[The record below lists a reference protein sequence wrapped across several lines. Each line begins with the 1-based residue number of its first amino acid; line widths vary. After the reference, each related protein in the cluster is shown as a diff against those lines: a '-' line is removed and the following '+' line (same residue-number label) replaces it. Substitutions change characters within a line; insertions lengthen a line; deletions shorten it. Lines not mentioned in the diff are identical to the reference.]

1 MAGSPEPLAVD
12 IVTEFPEMIRG
23 YLGESMIGR
32 ASRMGAVRFRIVNP
46 RDFTEDK
53 WHKTDDR
60 PYGGGPGMVMLPDP
74 LVRAVESVREEGTK
88 VLLMTPSGK
97 PFVQADAHRLA
108 RERHLVFLCGHYE
121 GIDDRVRQILQPEEI
136 SIGDYVLTNGALPA
150 AVVVDATVR
159 LLPGVLGGDGATEDE
174 SFETGLLDFPQYTH
188 PVEYRGLRV
197 PDILQSGNHAAIA
210 AWRRE
215 QAERLT
221 LERRPDLAAKAGLP
235 RPPTP
240 QKRKRRKAKTA
251 SETGSAPSRTTRTDP
266 PETTNTSTKQEK
278 EP

>member
-108 RERHLVFLCGHYE
+108 REKHLVFRAEDFVLRAIDHLYFSLTQPVYE
-121 GIDDRVRQILQPEEI
+121 HFLRQAEDDI
-136 SIGDYVLTNGALPA
+136 VLFC
-150 AVVVDATVR
+150 VVDHNRAEDHIR
-159 LLPGVLGGDGATEDE
+159 ILLGKDLFG
-174 SFETGLLDFPQYTH
+174 H
-188 PVEYRGLRV
+188 M
-197 PDILQSGNHAAIA
+197 QSLI
-210 AWRRE
+210 
-215 QAERLT
+215 
-221 LERRPDLAAKAGLP
+221 RPAV
-235 RPPTP
+235 
-240 QKRKRRKAKTA
+240 
-251 SETGSAPSRTTRTDP
+251 
-266 PETTNTSTKQEK
+266 
-278 EP
+278 